1 MKGKIEALE
10 GVFEI
15 QQNASQKYTFSL
27 VWHKG

>member
-15 QQNASQKYTFSL
+15 RQNASHQYTFL
-27 VWHKG
+27 HAWHKG